1 MSPVPAILVFAKL
14 TIWEASR
21 RKLLLAIALLTLAV
35 IAFTGWGFAKIPDQT
50 GRSGQ
55 PLSPLEVKVIA
66 SQLLILVSF
75 VFSGVLALSAVL
87 VASPSISS
95 EVESHQALAL
105 LARPVR
111 RADYV
116 LGKWLGLA
124 VLVLGYAAA
133 SGALEM
139 VVVAVATGYVPP
151 NPLGVLAAIA
161 GEALV
166 LLTLALAL
174 STRLAGMTGGIIAL
188 VLWFVAWIGGI
199 VEGLGQGFDNA
210 TLSAIGLGS
219 RLLLPTDALWR
230 GAVFSMEPATLV
242 ATAQQLGPVGQAN
255 PFFAAQSVAPAML
268 VWAAIWVLGVLAL
281 GLWSFRSREV

>member
-1 MSPVPAILVFAKL
+1 MSAVPAVLVFAKL

-35 IAFTGWGFAKIPDQT
+35 IGFTGWGFAKLPEQT
-50 GRSGQ
+50 TANGQ
-55 PLSPLEVKVIA
+55 LLSPVEVRAIA
-66 SQLLILVSF
+66 SQLLIMVAF

-87 VASPSISS
+87 VASPSISA

-124 VLVLGYAAA
+124 VLVVGYAAA

-139 VVVAVATGYVPP
+139 AVVDVATGYVPP
-151 NPLGVLAAIA
+151 NPLGVLAATA

-166 LLTLALAL
+166 VLTLALGL

-188 VLWFVAWIGGI
+188 VLWFIGWIGGI
-199 VEGLGQGFDNA
+199 VEGLGRGFDNP
-210 TLSAIGLGS
+210 TLSAIGLGT

-230 GAVFSMEPATLV
+230 AAVYAMEPATLV
-242 ATAQQLGPVGQAN
+242 AAAQQLGPVGQAN
-255 PFFAAQSVAPAML
+255 PFFVAQPVAPAML
-268 VWAAIWVLGVLAL
+268 VWAAIWVVGVLAL

>member
-1 MSPVPAILVFAKL
+1 MPAVLVFAKL

-21 RKLLLAIALLTLAV
+21 RRLLVAIALLTLAV
-35 IAFTGWGFAKIPDQT
+35 IGFTGWGFAKLPEQT
-50 GRSGQ
+50 TNAGQ
-55 PLSPLEVKVIA
+55 TLSPVEVRAIA
-66 SQLLILVSF
+66 SQLLIMVAF

-95 EVESHQALAL
+95 ELESHQALAL

-124 VLVLGYAAA
+124 MLVVGYAAG

-139 VVVAVATGYVPP
+139 AVVNLATGYVPP
-151 NPLGVLAAIA
+151 NPLGVLAGTA
-161 GEALV
+161 GEALI
-166 LLTLALAL
+166 LLTLALCL

-199 VEGLGQGFDNA
+199 VEGLGRGLDNS
-210 TLSAIGLGS
+210 TLSAIGLS
-219 RLLLPTDALWR
+219 TRLLLPTDALWR
-230 GAVFSMEPATLV
+230 AAVYAMEPATVV
-242 ATAQQLGPVGQAN
+242 AAARQLGAAGQAN
-255 PFFAAQSVAPAML
+255 PFLVAQPVAPATL
-268 VWAAIWVLGVLAL
+268 AWAAIWVAGVLAL